1 MADPTKP
8 HPGQSHRQDPAK
20 SHRKDGG
27 GEGTPWRR
35 WLLYAAIVV
44 LAIVVLQ
51 NSQTVEVKFLT
62 INGSAPLI
70 VVLLFAALL
79 GAVIGYAAPVLR
91 RHRREERRREEG

>member
-8 HPGQSHRQDPAK
+8 HPAQHQRE
-20 SHRKDGG
+20 DGRA
-27 GEGTPWRR
+27 EGRPWRR
-35 WLLYAAIVV
+35 WLLYGAIAV
-44 LAIVVLQ
+44 LVIVALQ

-70 VVLLFAALL
+70 VVLLVAALL

-91 RHRREERRREEG
+91 RHRREERRREEK